1 MEPKHDSEYWCFVVH
16 DPKDKKGY
24 SSVIKSK
31 SIWGASQKATRKT
44 KKFIE
49 KQSLKA
55 AYITSLWKVTSP
67 REHDTGVKEH
77 EIKPIAR

>member
-44 KKFIE
+44 K
-49 KQSLKA
+49 SL
-55 AYITSLWKVTSP
+55 SRNKV
-67 REHDTGVKEH
+67 
-77 EIKPIAR
+77 